1 MSGWGPHASPPTPEE
16 KTFDMTEKTSQTV
29 HTEELT
35 AADLPRSGWLRVR
48 ASDRAMLAN
57 IHRQYGLSLNREVRH
72 PIYEQ
77 NFAVLPVD
85 LPLPD
90 APASASE
97 TVFTGAPIL
106 IALNDDLLI
115 TVEPD
120 HPVEAFAT
128 AQERVA
134 RLPESATSREA
145 LLIIIEGLNDAM
157 QQTVDRISLV
167 LNRLADDAV
176 DSSGGF
182 KMEGRQV
189 GVADIAQTAVSLG
202 GAEELI
208 ARTVQGQLMLE
219 RAARR
224 VRRSSGYAEQDYSTL
239 LSDIQGGRRHAR
251 FQHAKVR
258 NVQQSLMTT
267 LDLKQNQIIKVFT
280 VVTAVFTPP
289 TLIAAYYGQNF
300 ANMPELALPW
310 GEWFVMGTTAIFALV
325 PLAYIK
331 RKGWLR

>member
-1 MSGWGPHASPPTPEE
+1 MQEN
-16 KTFDMTEKTSQTV
+16 
-29 HTEELT
+29 T
-35 AADLPRSGWLRVR
+35 ATGAQLEAQQLPRQGWLRVR
-48 ASDRAMLAN
+48 ASDQIMLAN
-57 IHRQYGLSLNREVRH
+57 IHRQYGLRLERPVRH
-72 PIYEQ
+72 AVEEQ
-77 NFAVLPVD
+77 GFVLLPLD

-90 APASASE
+90 REPDSSEGASFSS
-97 TVFTGAPIL
+97 TQIL
-106 IALNDDLLI
+106 IAFTPELLI

-120 HPVEAFAT
+120 HPIDALRR
-128 AQERVA
+128 AQDLLA
-134 RLPESATSREA
+134 RSDDTLASRDA
-145 LLIIIEGLNDAM
+145 LIIILEELNDAM
-157 QQTVDRISLV
+157 QETVAQISQV
-167 LNRLADDAV
+167 LTRLADQAV

-189 GVADIAQTAVSLG
+189 GVADIAQTAVMLG

-219 RAARR
+219 RAARW
-224 VRRSSGYAEQDYSTL
+224 VRRGGGDVEFDYSTT

-258 NVQQSLMTT
+258 NIQQSLMTT

-300 ANMPELALPW
+300 ANMPELALGW
-310 GEWFVMGTTAIFALV
+310 GEWFVMGTTALFALV

>member
-1 MSGWGPHASPPTPEE
+1 MQENSVTGAPLEAH
-16 KTFDMTEKTSQTV
+16 Q
-29 HTEELT
+29 
-35 AADLPRSGWLRVR
+35 LPRQGWLRVR
-48 ASDRAMLAN
+48 ASDQVMMAN
-57 IHRQYGLSLNREVRH
+57 IHRQYGLQLDRPVRH
-72 PIYEQ
+72 AVEEQ
-77 NFAVLPVD
+77 GFVLLPLD

-90 APASASE
+90 REPDREEGASFSS
-97 TVFTGAPIL
+97 TQIL
-106 IALNDDLLI
+106 IAFAPDLLI

-120 HPVEAFAT
+120 HPI
-128 AQERVA
+128 
-134 RLPESATSREA
+134 EA
-145 LLIIIEGLNDAM
+145 LGRAQALLARNGEAAASRDSLIIILEELNDAM
-157 QQTVDRISLV
+157 QETVGQISQV
-167 LNRLADDAV
+167 LTQLADQAV

-182 KMEGRQV
+182 KVEGRQV
-189 GVADIAQTAVSLG
+189 GVADIAQTAVLLG

-219 RAARR
+219 RAARWA
-224 VRRSSGYAEQDYSTL
+224 RRGGAEIEFDFSTT

-258 NVQQSLMTT
+258 NIQQSLMTT

>member
-1 MSGWGPHASPPTPEE
+1 MHNTTAPIPVQNG
-16 KTFDMTEKTSQTV
+16 
-29 HTEELT
+29 ELAGAET
-35 AADLPRSGWLRVR
+35 HQPAELPRTGWLRVR
-48 ASDRAMLAN
+48 ASDHALLGEIRE
-57 IHRQYGLSLNREVRH
+57 QLSIDLERH
-72 PIYEQ
+72 VPHPVDEHG
-77 NFAVLPVD
+77 FALLPVE
-85 LPLPD
+85 LPLPF
-90 APASASE
+90 ASGPTVAS
-97 TVFTGAPIL
+97 TVFTSATIL
-106 IALNDDLLI
+106 IAVSDELLI

-120 HPVEAFAT
+120 RPVLALAT
-128 AQERVA
+128 AQARVSG
-134 RLPESATSREA
+134 LPAQATSREA
-145 LLIIIEGLNDAM
+145 LLVIIEGLNDAM
-157 QQTVDRISLV
+157 QETVNQISLV
-167 LNRLADDAV
+167 LNDLADEAV

-182 KMEGRQV
+182 KLEGRQV

-208 ARTVQGQLMLE
+208 ARAVQGQLMLE

-224 VRRSSGYAEQDYSTL
+224 MRRSSAHAEREYSTL
-239 LSDIQGGRRHAR
+239 LSDVQGGRRHAR

-258 NVQQSLMTT
+258 NIQQSLMTT

-310 GEWFVMGTTAIFALV
+310 GEWFVMATTAIFALV
-325 PLAYIK
+325 PLWYIK

>member
-1 MSGWGPHASPPTPEE
+1 
-16 KTFDMTEKTSQTV
+16 MTENT
-29 HTEELT
+29 T
-35 AADLPRSGWLRVR
+35 ATAQPNPVTGAELPRTGWLRVR
-48 ASDRAMLAN
+48 ASDRAMLAS
-57 IHRQYGLSLNREVRH
+57 IQGTYGVHLDRDNRH
-72 PIYEQ
+72 PTYEQ
-77 NFAVLPVD
+77 GCVVLPLD

-90 APASASE
+90 FPHHVVPDGG
-97 TVFTGAPIL
+97 TVFMGARIL
-106 IALNDDLLI
+106 LALTADLLI

-120 HPVEAFAT
+120 HPIEALAA
-128 AQERVA
+128 AQSRIG
-134 RLPESATSREA
+134 RLPETATSREA
-145 LLIIIEGLNDAM
+145 LLIILEGLNDAL
-157 QQTVDRISLV
+157 QDTVDRISHV

-176 DSSGGF
+176 DSSGGYRL
-182 KMEGRQV
+182 EGRQV

-224 VRRSSGYAEQDYSTL
+224 VRRASGHAQQEYSTL

-258 NVQQSLMTT
+258 NIQQSLMTT

-300 ANMPELALPW
+300 ANMPELALEW
-310 GEWFVMGTTAIFALV
+310 GEWFVMGTTAVFALV

>member
-1 MSGWGPHASPPTPEE
+1 
-16 KTFDMTEKTSQTV
+16 MTENTTQ
-29 HTEELT
+29 
-35 AADLPRSGWLRVR
+35 AALAGGAEATRLPRSGWLRVR
-48 ASDRAMLAN
+48 SSDRVMLAN
-57 IHRQYGLSLNREVRH
+57 IHRQYGLTLNQEVRH

-77 NFAVLPVD
+77 HFAVLPLD
-85 LPLPD
+85 LPMPD
-90 APASASE
+90 ESSASALGSE
-97 TVFTGAPIL
+97 SVFMGAPIL
-106 IALNDDLLI
+106 IALNDELLI

-120 HPVEAFAT
+120 HPVEAFAV
-128 AQERVA
+128 AQERVSK
-134 RLPESATSREA
+134 LPQEATSREA
-145 LLIIIEGLNDAM
+145 LLIIIECLNDAM
-157 QQTVDRISLV
+157 QETVDRISLV
-167 LNRLADDAV
+167 LNKLADDAV

-182 KMEGRQV
+182 KLEGRQV

-224 VRRSSGYAEQDYSTL
+224 VRRSSGAAQQEYTTL

-251 FQHAKVR
+251 FQHAKMR
-258 NVQQSLMTT
+258 NIQQSLMTT

-310 GEWFVMGTTAIFALV
+310 GEWFVMGTTAVFALV

>member
-1 MSGWGPHASPPTPEE
+1 MTENTTQASP
-16 KTFDMTEKTSQTV
+16 V
-29 HTEELT
+29 GG
-35 AADLPRSGWLRVR
+35 AAVTQLPRSGWLRVR
-48 ASDRAMLAN
+48 SSDRVMLAN

-77 NFAVLPVD
+77 RFAVLPLD
-85 LPLPD
+85 LPMPD
-90 APASASE
+90 GPSGAGAAGE
-97 TVFTGAPIL
+97 TVFMGAPIL
-106 IALNDDLLI
+106 IALNDELLI

-120 HPVEAFAT
+120 HPVAAFAV
-128 AQERVA
+128 AQERVSK
-134 RLPESATSREA
+134 LPQEATSREA
-145 LLIIIEGLNDAM
+145 LLIIIECLNDAM
-157 QQTVDRISLV
+157 QETVDRISLV
-167 LNRLADDAV
+167 LNQLADDAV

-182 KMEGRQV
+182 KLEGRQV

-224 VRRSSGYAEQDYSTL
+224 VRRSSGVAQQEYTTL

-251 FQHAKVR
+251 FQHAKMR
-258 NVQQSLMTT
+258 NIQQSLMTT

-310 GEWFVMGTTAIFALV
+310 GEWFVMGTTAVFALV

>member
-1 MSGWGPHASPPTPEE
+1 MTETTTQEATAEALPHSGWI
-16 KTFDMTEKTSQTV
+16 
-29 HTEELT
+29 
-35 AADLPRSGWLRVR
+35 RVR
-48 ASDRAMLAN
+48 STDYGMLAKL
-57 IHRQYGLSLNREVRH
+57 RQEHGLTLDSGLAHVMYENHFVLLPLDMPMPDTTHPGLSEQGGAMFSSVRLLV
-72 PIYEQ
+72 
-77 NFAVLPVD
+77 AVSD
-85 LPLPD
+85 
-90 APASASE
+90 E
-97 TVFTGAPIL
+97 
-106 IALNDDLLI
+106 LLI
-115 TVEPD
+115 TVEPE
-120 HPVEAFAT
+120 HPGEALMN

-134 RLPESATSREA
+134 RLPESATTREA
-145 LLIIIEGLNDAM
+145 LLVIIECLNDAM
-157 QQTVDRISLV
+157 QDTVDRISQV
-167 LNRLADDAV
+167 LNRLADEAV

-182 KMEGRQV
+182 SVGGRQV

-224 VRRSSGYAEQDYSTL
+224 VRRSSGSAQVEYATL
-239 LSDIQGGRRHAR
+239 LSDVQGGRRHAR

-258 NVQQSLMTT
+258 NIQQSLMTT

-310 GEWFVMGTTAIFALV
+310 GEWFVMATTAIFALV

-331 RKGWLR
+331 KKGWLR

>member
-1 MSGWGPHASPPTPEE
+1 MQENTVMSAQL
-16 KTFDMTEKTSQTV
+16 DAQQ
-29 HTEELT
+29 
-35 AADLPRSGWLRVR
+35 LPRQGWLRVR
-48 ASDRAMLAN
+48 ASDRVMLDA
-57 IHRQYGLSLNREVRH
+57 IFRQYGLALGR
-72 PIYEQ
+72 PIKH
-77 NFAVLPVD
+77 AVEEHGFVLLPLD

-90 APASASE
+90 REPEAAEGASFSSAQ
-97 TVFTGAPIL
+97 IL
-106 IALNDDLLI
+106 IAFTSDLLI

-120 HPVEAFAT
+120 HPIEALRRAQNRFGAT
-128 AQERVA
+128 GEV
-134 RLPESATSREA
+134 PESRDA
-145 LLIIIEGLNDAM
+145 LIVILEELNDAM
-157 QQTVDRISLV
+157 QETVAQISQV
-167 LNRLADDAV
+167 LTNLADQAV

-189 GVADIAQTAVSLG
+189 GVADIAQTAILLG

-219 RAARR
+219 RAARW
-224 VRRSSGYAEQDYSTL
+224 VRRSGGDLTLDYSTA

-258 NVQQSLMTT
+258 NIQQSLMTT

-310 GEWFVMGTTAIFALV
+310 GEWFVMGTTALFALV

>member
-1 MSGWGPHASPPTPEE
+1 MQENTVSGAQVDAH
-16 KTFDMTEKTSQTV
+16 Q
-29 HTEELT
+29 
-35 AADLPRSGWLRVR
+35 LPRHGWLRVR
-48 ASDRAMLAN
+48 ASDQIMLAN
-57 IHRQYGLSLNREVRH
+57 IHRQYGLNLTRPVRH
-72 PIYEQ
+72 AVEEQ
-77 NFAVLPVD
+77 SFVLLPLD

-90 APASASE
+90 RDADAHEGTSFSSAQ
-97 TVFTGAPIL
+97 IL
-106 IALNDDLLI
+106 IAFTPELLI

-120 HPVEAFAT
+120 HPI
-128 AQERVA
+128 
-134 RLPESATSREA
+134 EA
-145 LLIIIEGLNDAM
+145 LRRAQDLLARSDETPASRDALIVILEELNDAT
-157 QQTVDRISLV
+157 QETVAQISQV
-167 LNRLADDAV
+167 LTQLAGQAV

-182 KMEGRQV
+182 KLEGRQV
-189 GVADIAQTAVSLG
+189 GVADIAQTAVLLG

-219 RAARR
+219 RAARW
-224 VRRSSGYAEQDYSTL
+224 VRRGGGDIELDYSTT

-258 NVQQSLMTT
+258 NIQQSLMTT

-300 ANMPELALPW
+300 ANMPELALSW
-310 GEWFVMGTTAIFALV
+310 GEWFVMGTTALFALV

>member
-1 MSGWGPHASPPTPEE
+1 MYENTAPIPVQSGGTAVADTSLR
-16 KTFDMTEKTSQTV
+16 TE
-29 HTEELT
+29 
-35 AADLPRSGWLRVR
+35 LPRTGWLRVR
-48 ASDRAMLAN
+48 AADRPLLAD
-57 IHRQYGLSLNREVRH
+57 IRAQLGIDLDRRVPH
-72 PIYEQ
+72 
-77 NFAVLPVD
+77 PVD
-85 LPLPD
+85 EHGFALLPLELPLPF
-90 APASASE
+90 ASGPAATS
-97 TVFTGAPIL
+97 TVFTSATIL
-106 IALNDDLLI
+106 IAVSDELLI

-120 HPVEAFAT
+120 RPVPALAA
-128 AQERVA
+128 AQARVSGLSSA
-134 RLPESATSREA
+134 ATSREA
-145 LLIIIEGLNDAM
+145 LLVIIEGLNDAM
-157 QQTVDRISLV
+157 QDTVNQISLV
-167 LNRLADDAV
+167 LNDLADEAV

-189 GVADIAQTAVSLG
+189 GVADIAQIAVSLG

-208 ARTVQGQLMLE
+208 ARAVQGQLMLE

-224 VRRSSGYAEQDYSTL
+224 MRRSSAHAEREYSTL
-239 LSDIQGGRRHAR
+239 LSDVQGGRRHAR

-258 NVQQSLMTT
+258 NIQQSLMTT

-310 GEWFVMGTTAIFALV
+310 GEWFVMATTAIFALV
-325 PLAYIK
+325 PLWYIK

>member
-1 MSGWGPHASPPTPEE
+1 
-16 KTFDMTEKTSQTV
+16 MTENTTQATPATPDASAVTG
-29 HTEELT
+29 E
-35 AADLPRSGWLRVR
+35 LPRSGWLRVR
-48 ASDRAMLAN
+48 ASDRVMLAN
-57 IHRQYGLSLNREVRH
+57 IHRQYNLTLDPEAPH
-72 PIYEQ
+72 PVYEQ
-77 NFAVLPVD
+77 RFAVLPLD

-90 APASASE
+90 APHQGATDAG
-97 TVFTGAPIL
+97 TVFMGVRIL
-106 IALNDDLLI
+106 VAVNDELLI

-120 HPVEAFAT
+120 HPVEAFAA
-128 AQERVA
+128 AQARIA
-134 RLPESATSREA
+134 RLPSTATSREA

-157 QQTVDRISLV
+157 QDTVDRISLV

-176 DSSGGF
+176 DSSGGYR
-182 KMEGRQV
+182 MEGRQI

-224 VRRSSGYAEQDYSTL
+224 VRRSSGSAQQEYSTL

-258 NVQQSLMTT
+258 NIQQSLMTT

-300 ANMPELALPW
+300 ANMPELALEW
-310 GEWFVMGTTAIFALV
+310 GEWFVMGTTAVFALV

>member
-1 MSGWGPHASPPTPEE
+1 MQEN
-16 KTFDMTEKTSQTV
+16 TV
-29 HTEELT
+29 LGAQLDVHQ
-35 AADLPRSGWLRVR
+35 LPRQGWLRVR
-48 ASDRAMLAN
+48 ASDTIMLAN
-57 IHRQYGLSLNREVRH
+57 IHRQYGLGLDRPVRH
-72 PIYEQ
+72 AVEEQ
-77 NFAVLPVD
+77 SFVLLPLD

-90 APASASE
+90 RDPESADGASFAS
-97 TVFTGAPIL
+97 TQIL
-106 IALNDDLLI
+106 IAFTPELLI

-120 HPVEAFAT
+120 HPI
-128 AQERVA
+128 
-134 RLPESATSREA
+134 EA
-145 LLIIIEGLNDAM
+145 LRRAQGILALTEETPASRDSLIVILEELNDAM
-157 QQTVDRISLV
+157 QETVAQISQV
-167 LNRLADDAV
+167 LTRLADQAV

-182 KMEGRQV
+182 KVEGRQV
-189 GVADIAQTAVSLG
+189 GVADIAQTAVLLG

-219 RAARR
+219 RAARW
-224 VRRSSGYAEQDYSTL
+224 VRRAGGEIELDYSTT

-258 NVQQSLMTT
+258 NIQQSLMTT

-300 ANMPELALPW
+300 ANMPELALGW
-310 GEWFVMGTTAIFALV
+310 GEWFVMGTTALFALV
-325 PLAYIK
+325 PLVYIK

>member
-1 MSGWGPHASPPTPEE
+1 MQEN
-16 KTFDMTEKTSQTV
+16 TV
-29 HTEELT
+29 AGAQLDAHN
-35 AADLPRSGWLRVR
+35 LPRQGWLRVR
-48 ASDRAMLAN
+48 ASDQTMLAN
-57 IHRQYGLSLNREVRH
+57 IHRQYGLKLDRPVRH
-72 PIYEQ
+72 AVEEQ
-77 NFAVLPVD
+77 SFVLLPLD

-90 APASASE
+90 REPESSEGASFSS
-97 TVFTGAPIL
+97 TQIL
-106 IALNDDLLI
+106 IAFTPELLI
-115 TVEPD
+115 TIEPD
-120 HPVEAFAT
+120 HPI
-128 AQERVA
+128 
-134 RLPESATSREA
+134 EA
-145 LLIIIEGLNDAM
+145 LRRAQGFLARSEEAPASRDALIVILEELNDAM
-157 QQTVDRISLV
+157 QETVAQISQV
-167 LNRLADDAV
+167 LTRLADQAV

-189 GVADIAQTAVSLG
+189 GVADIAQTAVLLG

-219 RAARR
+219 RAARW
-224 VRRSSGYAEQDYSTL
+224 VRRGGGEIELDYSTT

-258 NVQQSLMTT
+258 NIQQSLMTT

-300 ANMPELALPW
+300 ANMPELALGW
-310 GEWFVMGTTAIFALV
+310 GEWFVMGTTALFALV
-325 PLAYIK
+325 PLVYIK

>member
-1 MSGWGPHASPPTPEE
+1 MQEN
-16 KTFDMTEKTSQTV
+16 
-29 HTEELT
+29 T
-35 AADLPRSGWLRVR
+35 ATGAQLDAQQLPRQGWLRVR
-48 ASDRAMLAN
+48 ASDQIMLAN
-57 IHRQYGLSLNREVRH
+57 IHRQYGIRLERPVRH
-72 PIYEQ
+72 AVEEQ
-77 NFAVLPVD
+77 GFVLLPLD

-90 APASASE
+90 REPDASE
-97 TVFTGAPIL
+97 GASFSSTQIL
-106 IALNDDLLI
+106 IAFTPELLI

-120 HPVEAFAT
+120 HPIDALRR
-128 AQERVA
+128 AQDLLA
-134 RLPESATSREA
+134 RSDDSSASRDA
-145 LLIIIEGLNDAM
+145 LIIILEELNDAM
-157 QQTVDRISLV
+157 QETVAQISQV
-167 LNRLADDAV
+167 LTRLAGQAV

-189 GVADIAQTAVSLG
+189 GVADIAQTAVMLG

-219 RAARR
+219 RAARW
-224 VRRSSGYAEQDYSTL
+224 VRRGGGDVEFDYSTT

-258 NVQQSLMTT
+258 NIQQSLMTT

-300 ANMPELALPW
+300 ANMPELALGW
-310 GEWFVMGTTAIFALV
+310 GEWFVMGTTALFALV

>member
-1 MSGWGPHASPPTPEE
+1 MQEN
-16 KTFDMTEKTSQTV
+16 
-29 HTEELT
+29 T
-35 AADLPRSGWLRVR
+35 ATGAQLDAQQLPRQGWLRVR
-48 ASDRAMLAN
+48 ASDQIMLAN
-57 IHRQYGLSLNREVRH
+57 IHRQYGIRLERPVRH
-72 PIYEQ
+72 AVEEQ
-77 NFAVLPVD
+77 GFVLLPLD

-90 APASASE
+90 REPDASE
-97 TVFTGAPIL
+97 GASFSSTQIL
-106 IALNDDLLI
+106 IAFTPELLI

-120 HPVEAFAT
+120 HPIDALRR
-128 AQERVA
+128 AQDLLA
-134 RLPESATSREA
+134 RSDDSSASRDA
-145 LLIIIEGLNDAM
+145 LIIILEELNDAM
-157 QQTVDRISLV
+157 QETVAQISQV
-167 LNRLADDAV
+167 LTRLADQAV

-189 GVADIAQTAVSLG
+189 GVADIAQTAVMLG

-219 RAARR
+219 RAARW
-224 VRRSSGYAEQDYSTL
+224 VRRGGGDVEFDYSTT

-258 NVQQSLMTT
+258 NIQQSLMTT

-300 ANMPELALPW
+300 ANMPELALGW
-310 GEWFVMGTTAIFALV
+310 GEWFVMGTTALFALV

>member
-1 MSGWGPHASPPTPEE
+1 MQENTTTGAQLDSP
-16 KTFDMTEKTSQTV
+16 Q
-29 HTEELT
+29 
-35 AADLPRSGWLRVR
+35 LPRQGWLRVR
-48 ASDRAMLAN
+48 ASDQVMLGN
-57 IHRQYGLSLNREVRH
+57 IHRQYGLRLDRPVRH
-72 PIYEQ
+72 AVEEQ
-77 NFAVLPVD
+77 RFVLLPLD

-90 APASASE
+90 REPGAAEGASFSS
-97 TVFTGAPIL
+97 TRIL
-106 IALNDDLLI
+106 IAFTAELLI

-120 HPVEAFAT
+120 HPI
-128 AQERVA
+128 
-134 RLPESATSREA
+134 EA
-145 LLIIIEGLNDAM
+145 LRRAQGYLASAGTAVVGRDAVLVILEELNDAM
-157 QQTVDRISLV
+157 QETVAQTSQV
-167 LNRLADDAV
+167 LTVLADDAV

-189 GVADIAQTAVSLG
+189 GVADIAQTAVQLG

-219 RAARR
+219 RAARW
-224 VRRSSGYAEQDYSTL
+224 VRRAGGEVELDYATT
-239 LSDIQGGRRHAR
+239 LSDIQGGRRHAT

-258 NVQQSLMTT
+258 NIQQSLMTT

-310 GEWFVMGTTAIFALV
+310 GEWFVMASTALFALV

>member
-1 MSGWGPHASPPTPEE
+1 MEENTVIAAPEE
-16 KTFDMTEKTSQTV
+16 AR
-29 HTEELT
+29 EL
-35 AADLPRSGWLRVR
+35 PQHGWIRVR
-48 ASDRAMLAN
+48 ASDTEMLAS
-57 IHRQYGLSLNREVRH
+57 IYRQYGVRLDLPVRH
-72 PIYEQ
+72 PVEEQ
-77 NFAVLPVD
+77 GFLL
-85 LPLPD
+85 LPLELPLLD
-90 APASASE
+90 TADGGTGTSFSAARILL
-97 TVFTGAPIL
+97 VLTGGV
-106 IALNDDLLI
+106 LI

-120 HPVEAFAT
+120 MPIAALSA
-128 AQERVA
+128 AQERLA
-134 RLPESATSREA
+134 RDSAEVTSA
-145 LLIIIEGLNDAM
+145 AAIQMILEGLNDAM
-157 QQTVDRISLV
+157 QETVARISLV
-167 LNRLADDAV
+167 LNTLADEAV

-182 KMEGRQV
+182 RMEGRQV

-219 RAARR
+219 RAARWSRR
-224 VRRSSGYAEQDYSTL
+224 VNGASRAEYSTI
-239 LSDIQGGRRHAR
+239 LSDMQGGRRHAR

-258 NVQQSLMTT
+258 NIQQSLMTT

-325 PLAYIK
+325 PLWYIK
-331 RKGWLR
+331 KKGWLR

>member
-1 MSGWGPHASPPTPEE
+1 
-16 KTFDMTEKTSQTV
+16 MTENTTGAAQ
-29 HTEELT
+29 T
-35 AADLPRSGWLRVR
+35 AATAVAELPRTGWLRVR

-57 IHRQYGLSLNREVRH
+57 LERQYGLELHIATQH
-72 PIYEQ
+72 PVYVAGFTI
-77 NFAVLPVD
+77 LPIE
-85 LPLPD
+85 LPLP
-90 APASASE
+90 APTEAGSQRE
-97 TVFTGAPIL
+97 TVFESARIVV
-106 IALNDDLLI
+106 ALTDDLLI

-120 HPVEAFAT
+120 HPVAALAT
-128 AQERVA
+128 AQLRVEQ
-134 RLPESATSREA
+134 LPEAASSREA
-145 LLIIIEGLNDAM
+145 LLLIIDGLNDAM
-157 QQTVDRISLV
+157 QNTVDRTSLL
-167 LNRLADDAV
+167 LNQLASDAV
-176 DSSGGF
+176 DSSGGYRF
-182 KMEGRQV
+182 EGRQV

-224 VRRSSGYAEQDYSTL
+224 VRRASGGSSAAYSTL

-251 FQHAKVR
+251 FQHSKVR
-258 NVQQSLMTT
+258 NIQQSLMTT

-310 GEWFVMGTTAIFALV
+310 GEWFVMGTTAVFALV

-331 RKGWLR
+331 RKRWLR

>member
-1 MSGWGPHASPPTPEE
+1 MGAPRDAH
-16 KTFDMTEKTSQTV
+16 Q
-29 HTEELT
+29 
-35 AADLPRSGWLRVR
+35 LPRQGWLRVR
-48 ASDRAMLAN
+48 ASDQVMLGN
-57 IHRQYGLSLNREVRH
+57 IHRQYGLDLDRPVRH
-72 PIYEQ
+72 AVEEQ
-77 NFAVLPVD
+77 SFVLLPLD

-90 APASASE
+90 RDAESSGGASFSS
-97 TVFTGAPIL
+97 TQIL
-106 IALNDDLLI
+106 IAFTRDLLI

-120 HPVEAFAT
+120 HPI
-128 AQERVA
+128 
-134 RLPESATSREA
+134 EA
-145 LLIIIEGLNDAM
+145 LRRAQSSLSRAETTPASRDALIVILEELNDAM
-157 QQTVDRISLV
+157 QGTVGQISQV
-167 LNRLADDAV
+167 LTRLADQAV

-189 GVADIAQTAVSLG
+189 GVADIAQTAVLLG

-219 RAARR
+219 RAARW
-224 VRRSSGYAEQDYSTL
+224 VRRGGGEIDFDYTTT

-258 NVQQSLMTT
+258 NIQQSLMTT

-300 ANMPELALPW
+300 ANMPELAIGW
-310 GEWFVMGTTAIFALV
+310 GEWFVMGTTALFALV

>member
-1 MSGWGPHASPPTPEE
+1 MQ
-16 KTFDMTEKTSQTV
+16 DNTESSVQLETNQ
-29 HTEELT
+29 
-35 AADLPRSGWLRVR
+35 LPRQGWLRVR
-48 ASDRAMLAN
+48 ASDQIMLGN
-57 IHRQYGLSLNREVRH
+57 IHRQYGLRLDQPVKHAVE
-72 PIYEQ
+72 EQ
-77 NFAVLPVD
+77 GFVLLPLD

-90 APASASE
+90 REPDAQAAASFSSAE
-97 TVFTGAPIL
+97 IL
-106 IALNDDLLI
+106 IAFTPELLI
-115 TVEPD
+115 SVEPD
-120 HPVEAFAT
+120 HPIDALRR
-128 AQERVA
+128 AQNLLA
-134 RLPESATSREA
+134 RSSAAPTSRDA
-145 LLIIIEGLNDAM
+145 LILVLEELNDAM
-157 QQTVDRISLV
+157 QETVARISQV
-167 LNRLADDAV
+167 LTNLADQAV

-189 GVADIAQTAVSLG
+189 GVADIAQTAVLLG

-219 RAARR
+219 RAARW
-224 VRRSSGYAEQDYSTL
+224 VRRGGGEVDFDYSTT
-239 LSDIQGGRRHAR
+239 LSDIEGGRRHAR

-258 NVQQSLMTT
+258 NIQQSLMTT

-300 ANMPELALPW
+300 ANMPELALGW
-310 GEWFVMGTTAIFALV
+310 GEWFVMATTALFALV

>member
-1 MSGWGPHASPPTPEE
+1 MTHNTAPHAPGQLAE
-16 KTFDMTEKTSQTV
+16 
-29 HTEELT
+29 
-35 AADLPRSGWLRVR
+35 LPRSGWLRVR
-48 ASDRAMLAN
+48 ASDDAMLTD
-57 IHRQYGLSLNREVRH
+57 IERQTGLVLDR
-72 PIYEQ
+72 PIPH
-77 NFAVLPVD
+77 PVD
-85 LPLPD
+85 EHGFALLPLELPLPES
-90 APASASE
+90 SAAE
-97 TVFTGAPIL
+97 RETTVFAGARIL
-106 IALNDDLLI
+106 VALNDDLLI

-120 HPVEAFAT
+120 QPIAALAD
-128 AQERVA
+128 AQARIA
-134 RLPESATSREA
+134 RLPETATSRDA
-145 LLIIIEGLNDAM
+145 LLIIVEGLNDAM
-157 QQTVDRISLV
+157 QDTVDRISLV
-167 LNRLADDAV
+167 LNRLADEAV

-182 KMEGRQV
+182 KLEGRQV

-224 VRRSSGYAEQDYSTL
+224 MRRSSAHAERDYSTL

-258 NVQQSLMTT
+258 NIQQSLMTT

-310 GEWFVMGTTAIFALV
+310 GEWFVMATTAIFALV

>member
-1 MSGWGPHASPPTPEE
+1 
-16 KTFDMTEKTSQTV
+16 MTENTISLAPDNLS
-29 HTEELT
+29 E
-35 AADLPRSGWLRVR
+35 LPRSGWLRVR
-48 ASDRAMLAN
+48 ASDHAILAD
-57 IHRQYGLSLNREVRH
+57 IHRQYGLELDRPVPH
-72 PIYEQ
+72 PVDEHG
-77 NFAVLPVD
+77 FGLLPLD
-85 LPLPD
+85 LPLSLPEALTPGAD
-90 APASASE
+90 FGA
-97 TVFTGAPIL
+97 TMFTGARIL
-106 IALNDDLLI
+106 IALNNQMLI
-115 TVEPD
+115 TVEPEQ
-120 HPVEAFAT
+120 PVEALAA
-128 AQERVA
+128 AQARIA
-134 RLPESATSREA
+134 RLPETATSKDA

-157 QQTVDRISLV
+157 QDTVHRISLV
-167 LNRLADDAV
+167 LNRLADEAV

-224 VRRSSGYAEQDYSTL
+224 MRRSSAYAAGDYSTL
-239 LSDIQGGRRHAR
+239 LSDIQGNRRHAR

-258 NVQQSLMTT
+258 NIQQSLMTT

-300 ANMPELALPW
+300 AYMPELALPW
-310 GEWFVMGTTAIFALV
+310 GEWFVMATTATFALV
-325 PLAYIK
+325 PLVYIK

>member
-1 MSGWGPHASPPTPEE
+1 MNQNHEAATTAQLGQAAAPLSEHA
-16 KTFDMTEKTSQTV
+16 
-29 HTEELT
+29 
-35 AADLPRSGWLRVR
+35 LPRTGWLRVR
-48 ASDRAMLAN
+48 ASDRTMLAN
-57 IHRQYGLSLNREVRH
+57 IAEQYGLLLDREVPH
-72 PIYEQ
+72 PVYEQ
-77 NFAVLPVD
+77 QFALLPLN

-90 APASASE
+90 RVTQAGDPNA
-97 TVFTGAPIL
+97 TVFSGSQIL
-106 IALNDDLLI
+106 VALNDELLI

-120 HPVEAFAT
+120 HPVEALAT

-134 RLPESATSREA
+134 RLPANATTREA

-157 QQTVDRISLV
+157 QDTIDRISLV
-167 LNRLADDAV
+167 LNRLADEAV

-189 GVADIAQTAVSLG
+189 GVADIAQTAISLG

-224 VRRSSGYAEQDYSTL
+224 VRRSSGHAQQEFSTL

-258 NVQQSLMTT
+258 NIQQSLMTT

-310 GEWFVMGTTAIFALV
+310 GEWFVMATTAVFALV

-331 RKGWLR
+331 KKGWLR

>member
-1 MSGWGPHASPPTPEE
+1 MTPHTP
-16 KTFDMTEKTSQTV
+16 QTIDAD
-29 HTEELT
+29 
-35 AADLPRSGWLRVR
+35 AAAPATLPRGGWLRVR
-48 ASDRAMLAN
+48 ASDRIMLAQ
-57 IHRQYGLSLNREVRH
+57 IQRQYGLSLQREVPH

-77 NFAVLPVD
+77 RFTVLPLD
-85 LPLPD
+85 LPLPV
-90 APASASE
+90 APSGAAPTPTQGQPAAGEAVFSA
-97 TVFTGAPIL
+97 ARIL
-106 IALNDDLLI
+106 IALNDELLI

-120 HPVEAFAT
+120 QPIAALTKAHARVT
-128 AQERVA
+128 QLAQDA
-134 RLPESATSREA
+134 PSRAA
-145 LLIIIEGLNDAM
+145 LLIIIEALSDAV
-157 QQTVDRISLV
+157 QDTVNRISLV
-167 LNRLADDAV
+167 LNQLADDAV

-182 KMEGRQV
+182 RMEGRQV

-224 VRRSSGYAEQDYSTL
+224 VRRSSGAAEQEYSTL
-239 LSDIQGGRRHAR
+239 LSDIQGSRRHAR

-258 NVQQSLMTT
+258 NIQQSLMTT

-310 GEWFVMGTTAIFALV
+310 GEWFVMAATAVSALV

>member
-1 MSGWGPHASPPTPEE
+1 
-16 KTFDMTEKTSQTV
+16 MTETTA
-29 HTEELT
+29 HTGSTTLPVP
-35 AADLPRSGWLRVR
+35 AAQAELPRSGWLRVR
-48 ASDRAMLAN
+48 ATDQAMLAN
-57 IHRQYGLSLNREVRH
+57 IRRQYELELDQQVLH
-72 PIYEQ
+72 PVYE
-77 NFAVLPVD
+77 NHFALLPLD

-90 APASASE
+90 SPGSGSGDPG
-97 TVFTGAPIL
+97 TVFTGARIL
-106 IALNDDLLI
+106 VALNDELLI

-120 HPVEAFAT
+120 HPVEALAT
-128 AQERVA
+128 AQTRIA
-134 RLPESATSREA
+134 RLPESATTREA
-145 LLIIIEGLNDAM
+145 LLVIIEGLNDAM
-157 QQTVDRISLV
+157 QDTVDRISLV
-167 LNRLADDAV
+167 LNRLADEAV
-176 DSSGGF
+176 DSSGGY
-182 KMEGRQV
+182 KIGGRQV

-219 RAARR
+219 RVARR
-224 VRRSSGYAEQDYSTL
+224 VRRSSGHAAQEYSTL

-258 NVQQSLMTT
+258 NIQQSLMTT

>member
-1 MSGWGPHASPPTPEE
+1 
-16 KTFDMTEKTSQTV
+16 MTENT
-29 HTEELT
+29 T
-35 AADLPRSGWLRVR
+35 ATAQPIPGTGVELPRTGWLRVR
-48 ASDRAMLAN
+48 ASDRVMLAN
-57 IHRQYGLSLNREVRH
+57 IHSQYGLNLDQDTSH

-77 NFAVLPVD
+77 RFVVLPLD

-90 APASASE
+90 IPHHVAPDGG
-97 TVFTGAPIL
+97 TVFMGARIL
-106 IALNDDLLI
+106 VALNNDLLI

-120 HPVEAFAT
+120 HPIEAFAA
-128 AQERVA
+128 AQARVS
-134 RLPESATSREA
+134 RLPETATSREA
-145 LLIIIEGLNDAM
+145 LLIIIEGLNDAL
-157 QQTVDRISLV
+157 QDTVDRISVV

-182 KMEGRQV
+182 KLEGRQV

-224 VRRSSGYAEQDYSTL
+224 VRRASGQAQQEYSTL

-258 NVQQSLMTT
+258 NIQQSLMTT

-310 GEWFVMGTTAIFALV
+310 GEWFVMGTTAVFALV

>member
-1 MSGWGPHASPPTPEE
+1 MQEN
-16 KTFDMTEKTSQTV
+16 
-29 HTEELT
+29 T
-35 AADLPRSGWLRVR
+35 ATGAQLDAQQLPRQGWLRVR
-48 ASDRAMLAN
+48 ASDQIMLAN
-57 IHRQYGLSLNREVRH
+57 IHRQYGIRLERPVRH
-72 PIYEQ
+72 AVEEQ
-77 NFAVLPVD
+77 GFVLLPLD

-90 APASASE
+90 REPDSSEGASFSS
-97 TVFTGAPIL
+97 TQIL
-106 IALNDDLLI
+106 IAFTPELLI

-120 HPVEAFAT
+120 HPIDALRR
-128 AQERVA
+128 AQDLLA
-134 RLPESATSREA
+134 RSDDSSASRDA
-145 LLIIIEGLNDAM
+145 LIIILEELNDAM
-157 QQTVDRISLV
+157 QETVAQISQV
-167 LNRLADDAV
+167 LTRLADQAV

-189 GVADIAQTAVSLG
+189 GVADIAQTAVMLG

-219 RAARR
+219 RAARW
-224 VRRSSGYAEQDYSTL
+224 VRRGGGDVEFDYSTT

-258 NVQQSLMTT
+258 NIQQSLMTT

-300 ANMPELALPW
+300 ANMPELALGW
-310 GEWFVMGTTAIFALV
+310 GEWFVMGTTALFALV

>member
-1 MSGWGPHASPPTPEE
+1 
-16 KTFDMTEKTSQTV
+16 MTEN
-29 HTEELT
+29 TEATGALAPAP
-35 AADLPRSGWLRVR
+35 AAELPRSGWLRVR
-48 ASDRAMLAN
+48 ASDQAMLAS
-57 IHRQYGLSLNREVRH
+57 IHRQTGLVLDREVPH
-72 PIYEQ
+72 PVYEHR
-77 NFAVLPVD
+77 FTLLPLD

-90 APASASE
+90 APPAGGAE
-97 TVFTGAPIL
+97 PTGTVFTGARLL

-120 HPVEAFAT
+120 HPIEALSQ
-128 AQERVA
+128 AQARVA
-134 RLPESATSREA
+134 RLPESASSRDA
-145 LLIIIEGLNDAM
+145 LLVIIEGLNDAM
-157 QQTVDRISLV
+157 QDTIDRISLV
-167 LNRLADDAV
+167 LNRLADEAV

-224 VRRSSGYAEQDYSTL
+224 VRRSSGSSQQEYSTL

-300 ANMPELALPW
+300 ANMPELALEW
-310 GEWFVMGTTAIFALV
+310 GEWFVMATTAIFALV

>member
-1 MSGWGPHASPPTPEE
+1 MQENTTTGATLEE
-16 KTFDMTEKTSQTV
+16 HQ
-29 HTEELT
+29 
-35 AADLPRSGWLRVR
+35 LPRQGWLRVR
-48 ASDRAMLAN
+48 ASDQQMLAN
-57 IHRQYGLSLNREVRH
+57 IHRQYGLRLDRPVRH
-72 PIYEQ
+72 AVEEQ
-77 NFAVLPVD
+77 GFILLPLD

-90 APASASE
+90 TGTDAREGASFSA
-97 TVFTGAPIL
+97 ARIL
-106 IALNDDLLI
+106 LVLGQGMLI

-120 HPVEAFAT
+120 RPIQALAH
-128 AQERVA
+128 AQELLA
-134 RLPESATSREA
+134 KSEEGYTSLDA
-145 LLIIIEGLNDAM
+145 LLVIIEGLNDEM
-157 QQTVDRISLV
+157 QETVARISLV
-167 LNRLADDAV
+167 LNRLADEAV

-182 KMEGRQV
+182 RMEGRQV

-219 RAARR
+219 RAARWI
-224 VRRSSGYAEQDYSTL
+224 RRAGGDSGHDYSTI

-258 NVQQSLMTT
+258 NIQQSLMTT

-300 ANMPELALPW
+300 ANMPELAAPW
-310 GEWFVMGTTAIFALV
+310 GEWFVMGTTAVFALV
-325 PLAYIK
+325 PLWYIK
-331 RKGWLR
+331 KKGWLR